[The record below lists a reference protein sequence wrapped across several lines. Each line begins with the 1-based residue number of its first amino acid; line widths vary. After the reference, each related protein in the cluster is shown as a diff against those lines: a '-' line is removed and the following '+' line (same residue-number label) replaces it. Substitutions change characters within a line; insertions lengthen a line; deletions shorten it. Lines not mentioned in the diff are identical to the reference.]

1 MIAILL
7 YIKDQKNTIKTN
19 VEGKERLIYKRT
31 SVRKKKRKT
40 GRMPVAF
47 STALMR

>member
-1 MIAILL
+1 MW
-7 YIKDQKNTIKTN
+7 
-19 VEGKERLIYKRT
+19 KEKKGLSTREHQLE
-31 SVRKKKRKT
+31 KKRKT